1 MCQRQHPN
9 FMSTYHGLMPV
20 KHSVLNMKVNPHLKL
35 CRQVPGGL
43 QHRQEVAGGP
53 GARLHGPHH
62 APGRE
67 ARTPRRLLLGPL
79 LRLQVWVLMITLHS
93 EKVPTSAFCLLLIKS
108 TY

>member
-1 MCQRQHPN
+1 
-9 FMSTYHGLMPV
+9 MSTYCGYMSVKV

-35 CRQVPGGL
+35 CRQVPGGV

-67 ARTPRRLLLGPL
+67 AGTPRRVLLGPI
-79 LRLQVWVLMITLHS
+79 LRLQVRSDET
-93 EKVPTSAFCLLLIKS
+93 
-108 TY
+108 